1 MEEQGILRYVM
12 KYYLAIDIGASS
24 GRHILSYV
32 EDGKLKLEEVYRF
45 ENGMEEKDGHLT
57 WNYKK
62 LFRNILDGL
71 KECKKLGKI
80 PSSVGIDTWGVDYAL
95 LDKND
100 EVIGNVFAYRD
111 SRTEEPIKKLH
122 SIIPFEKLYERTGSQ
137 FQIYNRRDQI
147 RQSVLTVQVPDPVWQ
162 QFLFVKSRD

>member
-62 LFRNILDGL
+62 LFRNI
-71 KECKKLGKI
+71 
-80 PSSVGIDTWGVDYAL
+80 
-95 LDKND
+95 
-100 EVIGNVFAYRD
+100 
-111 SRTEEPIKKLH
+111 
-122 SIIPFEKLYERTGSQ
+122 
-137 FQIYNRRDQI
+137 
-147 RQSVLTVQVPDPVWQ
+147 
-162 QFLFVKSRD
+162 